1 MKTARSSSIP
11 CLPSVRRKKQETVS
25 EIQGKWKEVLSRSE
39 RLSTGKSSDLQGIEY
54 ETYTLSRR
62 EWVLYGAEGILLASV
77 LDYVFYRS
85 FLLILLILPAGILF
99 PLALKKKLKQR
110 RMEKLRGEF
119 KDAILAVASGLNA
132 GYSVENA
139 FAVSLKE
146 MEEIHGS
153 DSMIAKEIRLILR
166 KVRMNLTFEDALG
179 DFAARSGLDDVE
191 NFADVFLAARKSGG
205 ELMRIITRTAEIIGE
220 KIRIQEEILT
230 ATASKRM
237 EQRIMSGIPVLI
249 VIYIE
254 LTSPGFFGILYT
266 TLIGR
271 MLMTVC
277 LAVYLASC
285 WLADYFLEIEV

>member
-1 MKTARSSSIP
+1 M
-11 CLPSVRRKKQETVS
+11 
-25 EIQGKWKEVLSRSE
+25 SRSE
-39 RLSTGKSSDLQGIEY
+39 RLSTGKNSDLQGIEY

-62 EWVLYGAEGILLASV
+62 EWVLYGAEGILLAAA

-85 FLLILLILPAGILF
+85 FLLILLIFPAGILF

-153 DSMIAKEIRLILR
+153 DSMIAQEIRLILR
-166 KVRMNLTFEDALG
+166 KVRLNLTFEEALG
-179 DFAARSGLDDVE
+179 DFAKRSGLDDVK
-191 NFADVFLAARKSGG
+191 NFSDVFLAARKSGG
-205 ELMRIITRTAEIIGE
+205 ELMKIIARTAEIIGE

-230 ATASKRM
+230 ATASRRM
-237 EQRIMSGIPVLI
+237 EQKIMSAIPILI
-249 VIYIE
+249 VVYIE
-254 LTSPGFFGILYT
+254 LTSPGFFEILYST
-266 TLIGR
+266 MGGR
-271 MLMTVC
+271 ILMTIC
-277 LAVYLASC
+277 LGIYLVSC
-285 WLADYFLEIEV
+285 QLAKSFLEIEI

>member
-1 MKTARSSSIP
+1 M
-11 CLPSVRRKKQETVS
+11 
-25 EIQGKWKEVLSRSE
+25 
-39 RLSTGKSSDLQGIEY
+39 QGIEY

-62 EWVLYGAEGILLASV
+62 EWVLYGAEGILLAAA

-85 FLLILLILPAGILF
+85 FLLILLIFPAGILF

-179 DFAARSGLDDVE
+179 DFAARSGLDDVK
-191 NFADVFLAARKSGG
+191 NFADVFLAARKRRRTDADHHQDRRDHRGKDPDPGG
-205 ELMRIITRTAEIIGE
+205 DPDGN
-220 KIRIQEEILT
+220 
-230 ATASKRM
+230 
-237 EQRIMSGIPVLI
+237 GIKTHGAKDHEWDSRLDRN
-249 VIYIE
+249 
-254 LTSPGFFGILYT
+254 LH
-266 TLIGR
+266 
-271 MLMTVC
+271 
-277 LAVYLASC
+277 
-285 WLADYFLEIEV
+285 

>member
-1 MKTARSSSIP
+1 M
-11 CLPSVRRKKQETVS
+11 
-25 EIQGKWKEVLSRSE
+25 SRSE
-39 RLSTGKSSDLQGIEY
+39 RLSTGKNSDLQGIEY

-62 EWVLYGAEGILLASV
+62 EWVLYGAEGILLAAA

-85 FLLILLILPAGILF
+85 FLLILLIFPAGILF

-179 DFAARSGLDDVE
+179 DFAARSGLDDVK

-220 KIRIQEEILT
+220 KILT

>member
-1 MKTARSSSIP
+1 M
-11 CLPSVRRKKQETVS
+11 
-25 EIQGKWKEVLSRSE
+25 SRSE
-39 RLSTGKSSDLQGIEY
+39 RLSTGKNSDLQGIEY

-62 EWVLYGAEGILLASV
+62 EWVLYGAEGILLAAV

-85 FLLILLILPAGILF
+85 FLLILLIFPAGILF

-179 DFAARSGLDDVE
+179 DFAD
-191 NFADVFLAARKSGG
+191 RKS
-205 ELMRIITRTAEIIGE
+205 
-220 KIRIQEEILT
+220 
-230 ATASKRM
+230 
-237 EQRIMSGIPVLI
+237 V
-249 VIYIE
+249 V
-254 LTSPGFFGILYT
+254 
-266 TLIGR
+266 
-271 MLMTVC
+271 
-277 LAVYLASC
+277 
-285 WLADYFLEIEV
+285 

>member
-11 CLPSVRRKKQETVS
+11 CLPSVKRKKQETVS

-39 RLSTGKSSDLQGIEY
+39 RLSTGKNSDLQGIEY

-62 EWVLYGAEGILLASV
+62 EWVLYGAEGILLAAV

-85 FLLILLILPAGILF
+85 FLLILLIFPAGILF

-139 FAVSLKE
+139 FAVSIKE

-153 DSMIAKEIRLILR
+153 DSMIAK

-179 DFAARSGLDDVE
+179 DFAARSGLDDVK

-285 WLADYFLEIEV
+285 WLADYFLEIEI

>member
-1 MKTARSSSIP
+1 
-11 CLPSVRRKKQETVS
+11 
-25 EIQGKWKEVLSRSE
+25 
-39 RLSTGKSSDLQGIEY
+39 
-54 ETYTLSRR
+54 
-62 EWVLYGAEGILLASV
+62 
-77 LDYVFYRS
+77 
-85 FLLILLILPAGILF
+85 
-99 PLALKKKLKQR
+99 
-110 RMEKLRGEF
+110 
-119 KDAILAVASGLNA
+119 
-132 GYSVENA
+132 
-139 FAVSLKE
+139 
-146 MEEIHGS
+146 
-153 DSMIAKEIRLILR
+153 MIAKEIRLILR

-179 DFAARSGLDDVE
+179 DFAARSGLDDVK

-285 WLADYFLEIEV
+285 WLADHFLEIEV

>member
-1 MKTARSSSIP
+1 
-11 CLPSVRRKKQETVS
+11 
-25 EIQGKWKEVLSRSE
+25 
-39 RLSTGKSSDLQGIEY
+39 LQGIEY

-62 EWVLYGAEGILLASV
+62 EWVLYGAEGILLAAV

-85 FLLILLILPAGILF
+85 FLLILLIFPAGILF

-179 DFAARSGLDDVE
+179 DFAARSGLDDVK

-205 ELMRIITRTAEIIGE
+205 ELMRIIARTAEIIGE

>member
-1 MKTARSSSIP
+1 M
-11 CLPSVRRKKQETVS
+11 
-25 EIQGKWKEVLSRSE
+25 
-39 RLSTGKSSDLQGIEY
+39 QGIEY

-62 EWVLYGAEGILLASV
+62 EWVLYGAEGILLAAV

-85 FLLILLILPAGILF
+85 FLLILLIFPAGILF

-153 DSMIAKEIRLILR
+153 DSMIAQEIRLILR
-166 KVRMNLTFEDALG
+166 KVRLNLTFEEALG
-179 DFAARSGLDDVE
+179 DFAKRSGLDDVK

-266 TLIGR
+266 TLVGR

-277 LAVYLASC
+277 LVVYLASC

>member
-1 MKTARSSSIP
+1 M
-11 CLPSVRRKKQETVS
+11 
-25 EIQGKWKEVLSRSE
+25 SRSE
-39 RLSTGKSSDLQGIEY
+39 RLSTGKNSDLQGIEY

-62 EWVLYGAEGILLASV
+62 EWVLYGAEGILLAAV

-85 FLLILLILPAGILF
+85 FLLILLIFPAGILF
-99 PLALKKKLKQR
+99 P
-110 RMEKLRGEF
+110 LRGEF

-179 DFAARSGLDDVE
+179 DFAARSGLDDVK

>member
-1 MKTARSSSIP
+1 M
-11 CLPSVRRKKQETVS
+11 
-25 EIQGKWKEVLSRSE
+25 SRSE
-39 RLSTGKSSDLQGIEY
+39 RLSTGKNSDLQGIEY

-62 EWVLYGAEGILLASV
+62 EWVLYGAEGILLAAV

-85 FLLILLILPAGILF
+85 FLLILLIFPAGILF

-153 DSMIAKEIRLILR
+153 DSMIAK
-166 KVRMNLTFEDALG
+166 
-179 DFAARSGLDDVE
+179 
-191 NFADVFLAARKSGG
+191 
-205 ELMRIITRTAEIIGE
+205 
-220 KIRIQEEILT
+220 EILT

>member
-1 MKTARSSSIP
+1 M
-11 CLPSVRRKKQETVS
+11 
-25 EIQGKWKEVLSRSE
+25 
-39 RLSTGKSSDLQGIEY
+39 
-54 ETYTLSRR
+54 
-62 EWVLYGAEGILLASV
+62 
-77 LDYVFYRS
+77 
-85 FLLILLILPAGILF
+85 
-99 PLALKKKLKQR
+99 
-110 RMEKLRGEF
+110 
-119 KDAILAVASGLNA
+119 ASGLNA

-179 DFAARSGLDDVE
+179 DFAARSGLDDVK

-205 ELMRIITRTAEIIGE
+205 ELMRIIARTAEIIGE

-266 TLIGR
+266 TLVGR

-285 WLADYFLEIEV
+285 WLADHFLEIEV

>member
-1 MKTARSSSIP
+1 M
-11 CLPSVRRKKQETVS
+11 
-25 EIQGKWKEVLSRSE
+25 SRSE
-39 RLSTGKSSDLQGIEY
+39 RLSTGKNSDLQGIEY

-62 EWVLYGAEGILLASV
+62 EWVLYGAEGILLAAV

-85 FLLILLILPAGILF
+85 FLLILLIFPAGILF

-179 DFAARSGLDDVE
+179 DFAARSGLDDVK
-191 NFADVFLAARKSGG
+191 NFVAARKSGG

-285 WLADYFLEIEV
+285 WLADYFLEIEI

>member
-1 MKTARSSSIP
+1 
-11 CLPSVRRKKQETVS
+11 
-25 EIQGKWKEVLSRSE
+25 
-39 RLSTGKSSDLQGIEY
+39 
-54 ETYTLSRR
+54 
-62 EWVLYGAEGILLASV
+62 
-77 LDYVFYRS
+77 
-85 FLLILLILPAGILF
+85 
-99 PLALKKKLKQR
+99 
-110 RMEKLRGEF
+110 MENLRGEF

-179 DFAARSGLDDVE
+179 DFAARSGLDDVK

-205 ELMRIITRTAEIIGE
+205 ELMRIIARTAEIIGE

-266 TLIGR
+266 TLVGR

-277 LAVYLASC
+277 LVVYLASC
-285 WLADYFLEIEV
+285 WLADHFLEIEV

>member
-1 MKTARSSSIP
+1 M
-11 CLPSVRRKKQETVS
+11 
-25 EIQGKWKEVLSRSE
+25 SRSE
-39 RLSTGKSSDLQGIEY
+39 RLSTGKNSDLQGIEY

-62 EWVLYGAEGILLASV
+62 EWVLYGAEGILLAAV

-85 FLLILLILPAGILF
+85 FLLILLIFPAGILF

-166 KVRMNLTFEDALG
+166 KVRMNLTF
-179 DFAARSGLDDVE
+179 AARSGLDDVK

-285 WLADYFLEIEV
+285 WLADYFLEIEI

>member
-1 MKTARSSSIP
+1 M
-11 CLPSVRRKKQETVS
+11 
-25 EIQGKWKEVLSRSE
+25 SRSE
-39 RLSTGKSSDLQGIEY
+39 RLSTGKNSDLQGIEY

-62 EWVLYGAEGILLASV
+62 EWVLYGAEGILLAAA

-85 FLLILLILPAGILF
+85 FLLILLIFPAGILF

-166 KVRMNLTFEDALG
+166 KVRMNLTF
-179 DFAARSGLDDVE
+179 AARSGLDDVK

-266 TLIGR
+266 TLVGR

>member
-1 MKTARSSSIP
+1 MVHVSRMRDKT
-11 CLPSVRRKKQETVS
+11 RKVTAIEEVDRFENG
-25 EIQGKWKEVLSRSE
+25 EIILNPLFTFREAEKAGDGFGN
-39 RLSTGKSSDLQGIEY
+39 TGKVEGSLEQIGTLKTGKNSDLQGIEY

-62 EWVLYGAEGILLASV
+62 EWVLYGAEGILLAAV

-85 FLLILLILPAGILF
+85 FLLILLIFPAGILF

-179 DFAARSGLDDVE
+179 DFAARSGLDDVKILRTCFLRREKAAE
-191 NFADVFLAARKSGG
+191 N
-205 ELMRIITRTAEIIGE
+205 
-220 KIRIQEEILT
+220 
-230 ATASKRM
+230 
-237 EQRIMSGIPVLI
+237 
-249 VIYIE
+249 
-254 LTSPGFFGILYT
+254 
-266 TLIGR
+266 
-271 MLMTVC
+271 
-277 LAVYLASC
+277 
-285 WLADYFLEIEV
+285 

>member
-1 MKTARSSSIP
+1 MGALRGRRNSFGSGAGL
-11 CLPSVRRKKQETVS
+11 CVLPEFSFDFAYFSGGYPVS
-25 EIQGKWKEVLSRSE
+25 AGLKE
-39 RLSTGKSSDLQGIEY
+39 K
-54 ETYTLSRR
+54 
-62 EWVLYGAEGILLASV
+62 AEAEADG
-77 LDYVFYRS
+77 
-85 FLLILLILPAGILF
+85 
-99 PLALKKKLKQR
+99 
-110 RMEKLRGEF
+110 KLRGEF

-179 DFAARSGLDDVE
+179 DFAARSGLDDVK

-254 LTSPGFFGILYT
+254 LTSPGVLWDSVYNADRT
-266 TLIGR
+266 DADDGR
-271 MLMTVC
+271 

>member
-1 MKTARSSSIP
+1 MN
-11 CLPSVRRKKQETVS
+11 
-25 EIQGKWKEVLSRSE
+25 RSE
-39 RLSTGKSSDLQGIEY
+39 RLSTGKKSDLQGIEY

-62 EWVLYGAEGILLASV
+62 EWVLYGAEGILLAAV

-85 FLLILLILPAGILF
+85 FLLILLIFPAGILF

-153 DSMIAKEIRLILR
+153 DSMIAQEIRLILR
-166 KVRMNLTFEDALG
+166 KVRLNLTFEEALG
-179 DFAARSGLDDVE
+179 DFAKRSGLDDVK
-191 NFADVFLAARKSGG
+191 NFSDVFLAARKSGG
-205 ELMRIITRTAEIIGE
+205 ELMKIIARTAEIIGE

-230 ATASKRM
+230 ATASRRM
-237 EQRIMSGIPVLI
+237 EQKIMSAIPILI
-249 VIYIE
+249 VVYIE
-254 LTSPGFFGILYT
+254 LTSPGFFEILYST
-266 TLIGR
+266 MGGR
-271 MLMTVC
+271 ILMTIC
-277 LAVYLASC
+277 LGIYLVSC
-285 WLADYFLEIEV
+285 QLAKSFLEIEI